1 MPTVGSGPD
10 GLQTKPRRVR
20 KLARL
25 GFKSKLFI
33 KLVVMVNVRL
43 KLWITLITREKSAVY
58 EKDKALGKV
67 CMKS

>member
-1 MPTVGSGPD
+1 
-10 GLQTKPRRVR
+10 
-20 KLARL
+20 
-25 GFKSKLFI
+25 
-33 KLVVMVNVRL
+33 MVNVRL

>member
-43 KLWITLITREKSAVY
+43 ALWITLFTSEKSAVY
-58 EKDKALGKV
+58 EKDKVLGKV